1 MIAYMLIASLL
12 LIVALELISRRD
24 ELRHLHITFEIDTE
38 LVEPGE
44 SAALRYTV
52 HNTSRLPVLFSSL
65 TLRLP
70 GGVKVNEDEKWK
82 KLHLSED
89 FTGQQV
95 EHRFYLMPYG
105 KFAGRTNI
113 TVDRRGLH
121 ELGKWYLES
130 GDLLGLS
137 PYLRS
142 GDIPVKLICTAESA
156 KVEEIDALGGL
167 IGDISVRRFI
177 NDDPTLIMG
186 YRGYTGREAMK
197 EISWLQT
204 AKRNELTVRK
214 SDFTTDRI
222 AVIAVNMDEGNRAD
236 MDRALS
242 LTRAVCEQ
250 FESAKVPY
258 SVFSNGDLDI
268 IPEGLGRK
276 HLFFIQRKIGL
287 SKLAGHY
294 SFGSLLDKLS
304 REKRGDVSVVIISPA
319 PLDKYSA
326 ELKKFSKFVDR
337 EPIIICGG
345 EHVDDEKNSRRA
357 S

>member
-1 MIAYMLIASLL
+1 MITYLLVASLL
-12 LIVALELISRRD
+12 LIAVLELISRRD
-24 ELRHLHITFEIDTE
+24 ELRHLHITFEIDSE

-44 SAALRYTV
+44 SVALRYTV

-70 GGVKVNEDEKWK
+70 GGVKVDEDVRWK

-105 KFAGRTNI
+105 KFSGKTNI
-113 TVDRRGLH
+113 VIEKRGLH

-130 GDLLGLS
+130 GDLIGLS
-137 PYLRS
+137 PFLRS
-142 GDIPVKLICTAESA
+142 GDISVKVICTAKSA
-156 KVEEIDALGGL
+156 EIDDIEALGGL

-177 NDDPTLIMG
+177 IDDPTLIMG
-186 YRGYTGREAMK
+186 YREYTGREAMK

-204 AKRNELTVRK
+204 AKRNSLTVRK
-214 SDFTTDRI
+214 NDFTTDRI
-222 AVIAVNMDEGNRAD
+222 AVIALNMDEVNRAD
-236 MDRALS
+236 MERALS
-242 LTRAVCEQ
+242 LTRAVCEM

-258 SVFSNGDLDI
+258 SVRSNGDIDN

-294 SFGSLLDKLS
+294 SFGALIDRLS
-304 REKRGDVSVVIISPA
+304 REKRGDVSVVIISPSS
-319 PLDKYSA
+319 LDKYAA
-326 ELKKFSKFVDR
+326 ELQNLRRYLDR
-337 EPIIICGG
+337 EPIIIDGR
-345 EHVDDEKNSRRA
+345 ETA
-357 S
+357 Q